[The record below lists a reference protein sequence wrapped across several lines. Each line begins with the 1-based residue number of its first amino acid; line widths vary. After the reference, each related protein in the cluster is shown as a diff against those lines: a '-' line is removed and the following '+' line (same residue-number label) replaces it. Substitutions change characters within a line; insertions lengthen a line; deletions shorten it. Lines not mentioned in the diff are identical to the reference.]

1 MNETNDV
8 PEENA
13 AAPEEVIEETVDEAR
28 VREEG
33 KIAAILSY
41 VPFLCFYALFLK
53 RDNPYAFHHAKLGLL
68 LFIVELAAVAL
79 RWDLL
84 WNVVLILC
92 AAVAIWGMVAALRG
106 DTFRLP
112 IISDLL
118 DQYQP

>member
-1 MNETNDV
+1 MNETSDI
-8 PEENA
+8 PEEETVDA
-13 AAPEEVIEETVDEAR
+13 EVSAEEPVDEAR

-33 KIAAILSY
+33 KVAAILAY
-41 VPFLCFYALFLK
+41 VPFLCFYALFMK
-53 RDNPYAFHHAKLGLL
+53 RENSYAFHHGKQGLV

-92 AAVAIWGMVAALRG
+92 AGVAIWGMVAALRG
-106 DTFRLP
+106 DSFRMP
-112 IISDLL
+112 VISDLL